1 MWENADQDNS
11 KYGHLLRSDRNQKV
25 VLRRQSS
32 NWSHIEDDVFQC
44 FILEEVVKLS
54 IYNDLTKDSTS
65 AVNLFADDMSLFAVA
80 HDPETISIYLSQ
92 EWTKMFQ
99 QAYQWKL
106 LFYRETLKES
116 QEIVFSS

>member
-44 FILEEVVKLS
+44 FIIEEVVKLS

-106 LFYRETLKES
+106 LFYRETSKES

>member
-11 KYGHLLRSDRNQKV
+11 KYEHLLRSDRNQKV

-106 LFYRETLKES
+106 LFYRETSKES

>member
-106 LFYRETLKES
+106 LFYRDTSKES

>member
-106 LFYRETLKES
+106 LFYRETSKES
-116 QEIVFSS
+116 QEIVFCS

>member
-1 MWENADQDNS
+1 MWENTDQDNS

-106 LFYRETLKES
+106 LFYRETSKES
-116 QEIVFSS
+116 QEIVFSR

>member
-99 QAYQWKL
+99 QAYQ
-106 LFYRETLKES
+106 
-116 QEIVFSS
+116 

>member
-54 IYNDLTKDSTS
+54 IYNNLTKDSTS

-106 LFYRETLKES
+106 LFYRETSKES

>member
-106 LFYRETLKES
+106 LFYRETSKES

>member
-1 MWENADQDNS
+1 MWENTDQDNS

-54 IYNDLTKDSTS
+54 IYNNLTKDSTS

-106 LFYRETLKES
+106 LFYRETSKES

>member
-65 AVNLFADDMSLFAVA
+65 AVNLFADDMSLFAGA

-106 LFYRETLKES
+106 LFYRETSKES